1 VVFAAQE
8 AVTTDWDNIFLREIS
23 LRYRELDEVRERTA
37 RAGDRCAAA
46 EDILISGG
54 NDTQLCALHESRWAQ
69 WSEYVEKERY
79 QYLVSKYTALLW
91 HDSPYGCAIAVWIP
105 LV

>member
-37 RAGDRCAAA
+37 RAISAQLPRTYSSVAATTPSFA
-46 EDILISGG
+46 PCTNHAGRNGLSMWRK
-54 NDTQLCALHESRWAQ
+54 NDTSTLSASTRHCFGRNTRMDAR
-69 WSEYVEKERY
+69 
-79 QYLVSKYTALLW
+79 
-91 HDSPYGCAIAVWIP
+91 
-105 LV
+105 